1 LPRNQYCDSAAAAA
15 DDDDVWKSWKCTSS
29 ERLILKHNKIGC
41 QTCMKGNF
49 YYKAIVKLLPK
60 GTFIARQYHV
70 RAAAQQTADVFASL
84 KAEIWMGNASFK
96 GRREV

>member
-1 LPRNQYCDSAAAAA
+1 
-15 DDDDVWKSWKCTSS
+15 
-29 ERLILKHNKIGC
+29 
-41 QTCMKGNF
+41 MKGNF